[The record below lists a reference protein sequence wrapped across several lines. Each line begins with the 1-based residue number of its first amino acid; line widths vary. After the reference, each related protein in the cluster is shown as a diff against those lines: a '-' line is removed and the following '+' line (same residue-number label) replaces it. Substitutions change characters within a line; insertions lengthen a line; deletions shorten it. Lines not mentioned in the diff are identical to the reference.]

1 MILTFG
7 SRLTDHTNQLPFG
20 ISAGEERAMPVENL
34 FRFVTPL
41 MRRSLRL
48 AVPLAVVMTSGC
60 TGIVGGSPLDSTEP
74 AAECGATPALTKPRI
89 WRLTKSQ
96 LANTLRDEF
105 DIEPAALSNLPDE
118 ARLDGFANQAS
129 HLRIAPLLAEVYFAL
144 GEELGAHALQ
154 NPDKFGIAC
163 DVASLAPG
171 SCLDGFV
178 ATTGQ
183 KLWRRPLS
191 ATEVASLSALFIKTA
206 AQGEGP
212 AGGVESVVQAL
223 FMSPSSLHR
232 TELGTVKD
240 TAAVTQLT
248 DHEIASALSYLLWDS
263 APDAE
268 LTALADQGMLRD
280 RAVLLAQAKR
290 LFEERDKAAPALNHF
305 FEQWLELDNLSNAV
319 KDASLFPMAAPEL
332 TADLKE
338 ELRLFTNSVL
348 FDEGADRRFDSLFT
362 GTYAFVNERT
372 APLYG
377 LSGVTGN
384 AMVRRDLNPAER
396 RGILTSLP
404 FLWGHAH
411 TQDTN
416 LVGRGAYVRGEIL
429 CHRLTLP
436 PGGVPNA
443 GQFAQPGATG
453 RQRLGIHAS
462 PACAGCH
469 RLFDGI
475 GFALESYDAIGRFRT
490 TDQGQEID
498 ASGNLP
504 LPSERN
510 KAPGIVF
517 SNFVELVDELAQKPD
532 VYGCFA
538 QQFAAYASGYD
549 FPEIDACERERLV
562 DEFARSQHAIDQLVL
577 SVIASPSFIDRRN

>member
-1 MILTFG
+1 MSRSFG
-7 SRLTDHTNQLPFG
+7 
-20 ISAGEERAMPVENL
+20 
-34 FRFVTPL
+34 
-41 MRRSLRL
+41 L
-48 AVPLAVVMTSGC
+48 AAPLAIVVASGC
-60 TGIVGGSPLDSTEP
+60 TGVLGVEGETAPAAETPP
-74 AAECGATPALTKPRI
+74 AAECGAPPALAKPRI
-89 WRLTKSQ
+89 WRLTNTQ

-105 DIEPAALSNLPDE
+105 DIQPAALANLPNE

-129 HLRIAPLLAEVYFAL
+129 DLRIAPLLADVYFAV

-163 DVASLAPG
+163 DVDSLAPG
-171 SCLDGFV
+171 PCLDGFV
-178 ATTGQ
+178 TATGQ

-191 ATEVASLSALFIKTA
+191 TTEVTSFGALFAKTA

-212 AGGVESVVQAL
+212 AGGVKSVVEAL
-223 FMSPSSLHR
+223 FMSPNSLHR

-240 TAAVTQLT
+240 TGAVTTLT
-248 DHEIASALSYLLWDS
+248 DHEIASSLSYLLWDS

-268 LTALADQGMLRD
+268 LTALADQGELRD
-280 RAVLLAQAKR
+280 RTALLAQAKR
-290 LFEERDKAAPALNHF
+290 LFDARDKAAPAMNHF
-305 FEQWLELDNLSNAV
+305 FEQWLELESLSNSV
-319 KDASLFPMAAPEL
+319 KEASVFPMVTPEL

-377 LSGVTGN
+377 LSGVTGD
-384 AMVRRDLNPAER
+384 AMVRRELNPTER
-396 RGILTSLP
+396 RGIFTSLP

-411 TQDTN
+411 SQDTG
-416 LVGRGAYVRGEIL
+416 LVGRGSYVRAEVL
-429 CHRLTLP
+429 CHRVPLP
-436 PGGVPNA
+436 PGGIPNP
-443 GQFAQPGATG
+443 GRFAEPDATG

-462 PACAGCH
+462 PGCAVCH
-469 RLFDGI
+469 DLFDGI
-475 GFALESYDAIGRFRT
+475 GFALENYDAIGRYRT
-490 TDQGQEID
+490 TEHEQPID
-498 ASGNLP
+498 ASGSLP
-504 LPSERN
+504 LPSEEN
-510 KAPGIVF
+510 ALPGIVF

-549 FPEIDACERERLV
+549 LPELDACEKERLV

>member
-1 MILTFG
+1 
-7 SRLTDHTNQLPFG
+7 
-20 ISAGEERAMPVENL
+20 MPIVKRIGVL
-34 FRFVTPL
+34 
-41 MRRSLRL
+41 RSLMSRSFRL
-48 AVPLAVVMTSGC
+48 APLAVAVASGC
-60 TGIVGGSPLDSTEP
+60 TGVLGPEGGGPEGEAAP
-74 AAECGATPALTKPRI
+74 AAECGATPALAKPRI
-89 WRLTKSQ
+89 WRLTNTQ

-105 DIEPAALSNLPDE
+105 DIQPAALSNLPNE

-129 HLRIAPLLAEVYFAL
+129 DLRVAPLLAEVYFAL

-178 ATTGQ
+178 AKTGQ

-191 ATEVASLSALFIKTA
+191 ATEITSFSGLFAKTA

-212 AGGVESVVQAL
+212 AGGVKSVVQAL
-223 FMSPSSLHR
+223 LMSPNSLHR

-240 TAAVTQLT
+240 TGAVTPLT

-268 LTALADQGMLRD
+268 LTALADQGKLRD
-280 RAVLLAQAKR
+280 RTVILAQAQR
-290 LFEERDKAAPALNHF
+290 LFEARDRAAPAMNHF
-305 FEQWLELDNLSNAV
+305 FEQWLELENLSKSV
-319 KDASLFPMAAPEL
+319 KDASVFPMATPEL
-332 TADLKE
+332 AADLKE

-348 FDEGADRRFDSLFT
+348 FDAGADRRFDSLFS
-362 GTYAFVNERT
+362 GSYAFVNERT

-384 AMVRRDLNPAER
+384 AMVRRELDPTER
-396 RGILTSLP
+396 RGIFTSLP

-411 TQDTN
+411 SQDTS
-416 LVGRGAYVRGEIL
+416 LVGRGAYVRAEVL
-429 CHRLTLP
+429 CDRVPLP

-443 GQFAQPGATG
+443 GRFAEPGATG

-462 PACAGCH
+462 PGCAVCH
-469 RLFDGI
+469 KLFDGI
-475 GFALESYDAIGRFRT
+475 GFALESYDAIGRYRT

-498 ASGNLP
+498 ASGSLP
-504 LPSERN
+504 LPSEGN
-510 KAPGIVF
+510 ALPGIKF

-549 FPEIDACERERLV
+549 LPELDACEKERLV
-562 DEFARSQHAIDQLVL
+562 DEFARSQHAIDRLVL
-577 SVIASPSFIDRRN
+577 SVVESPSFIDRRN